1 MPLSIFGF
9 RALWSPYFM
18 IFVLLLIAGYFYITI
33 TKRGNAPERE
43 SLKPKQAVL
52 FIVAMLLLYLTKGSP
67 VDLMAHIMFTFHM
80 FQMAFL
86 YLIIPPIL
94 IVSIPNW
101 VWKELIQSKYF
112 NPVFKFMTKP
122 LIALLVFNGIFSIY
136 HIPVVMDA
144 VKMNIFVHAGY
155 TILLFVL
162 AMFLWWPLTNKLE
175 GAYQLHG
182 LKKVGYVLAA
192 GILLLPACGMIIFAP
207 TAIYATYTDGEM
219 WMKAMALCVPSS
231 TLSGLAGSGLSPEL
245 FTNVAPRVDQQL
257 GGVLMKVIQE
267 IVLGYMLVKVFFAW
281 YEKEQKEGEE
291 INKAA
296 LLQHRPNHAE

>member
-1 MPLSIFGF
+1 
-9 RALWSPYFM
+9 M

-52 FIVAMLLLYLTKGSP
+52 FIVAMLLLYVTKGSP

-101 VWKELIQSKYF
+101 VWKELIQSKYL
-112 NPVFKFMTKP
+112 NPIFKFMTKP

-175 GAYQLHG
+175 GVYQLHG